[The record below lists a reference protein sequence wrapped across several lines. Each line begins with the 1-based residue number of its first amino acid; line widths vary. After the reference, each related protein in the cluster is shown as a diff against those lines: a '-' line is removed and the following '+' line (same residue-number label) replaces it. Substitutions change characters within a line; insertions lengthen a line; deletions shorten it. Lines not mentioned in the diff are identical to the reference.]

1 MNQLCLTRGTDGGYV
16 YLHGRHLRR
25 VTGDDKQ
32 VRKLERDDANAVAE
46 PFGIDPLLVQRAAEI
61 LARLREPR

>member
-32 VRKLERDDANAVAE
+32 VRKLGRGDSAAVAE
-46 PFGIDPLLVQRAAEI
+46 PFGIDPLLVDRALEV
-61 LARLREPR
+61 LTSLRRDD